1 MDRRS
6 FLLGVFAAAG
16 GGAVLSTSARAAP
29 AQSLWDE
36 LQHMDANGV
45 PPEDRP
51 AQGAQET
58 QGRRR
63 ARGHYRGR
71 RTYGRPYRRGRRVRP
86 YGRYWGPRRR
96 WGARRVCR
104 VVRNRRGF
112 LVRRCWRRW

>member
-1 MDRRS
+1 MNRRR

-16 GGAVLSTSARAAP
+16 GGTVLSTSARAPP

-45 PPEDRP
+45 PPEDLP

-58 QGRRR
+58 QGRRVC
-63 ARGHYRGR
+63 
-71 RTYGRPYRRGRRVRP
+71 RVC
-86 YGRYWGPRRR
+86 
-96 WGARRVCR
+96 RVCR